1 MRKKHI
7 CNGKSRLINQLTSI
21 FSSVTLKITTSTTQP
36 SLNYL
41 YFTGFDSII
50 NMLYDKC
57 SDMIKIIITLGE
69 TWNGTIS
76 QFRDFRSQ
84 TVTQSLKKH
93 YLTSLPLRT
102 VLSAHYFDLRSL
114 YPCQFGRL
122 VVRYLVASSPYTY
135 DYFFVSSLVSLLP
148 TFA

>member
-1 MRKKHI
+1 MKKKHI

-21 FSSVTLKITTSTTQP
+21 FSTVTPAKDTTSTTQP

-57 SDMIKIIITLGE
+57 NDMIKIIITLGE

-76 QFRDFRSQ
+76 
-84 TVTQSLKKH
+84 H
-93 YLTSLPLRT
+93 
-102 VLSAHYFDLRSL
+102 
-114 YPCQFGRL
+114 
-122 VVRYLVASSPYTY
+122 
-135 DYFFVSSLVSLLP
+135 
-148 TFA
+148 